1 MPVCAKDYNE
11 AIEGFQHEV
20 TEEEIFD
27 DICNINFKE
36 PLIIQ
41 ILESVLLN
49 ESFQKLLLILAP
61 LVVLHWTLE
70 SFGLVQLWGLRA
82 CSLKKENV

>member
-27 DICNINFKE
+27 DIYY
-36 PLIIQ
+36 
-41 ILESVLLN
+41 
-49 ESFQKLLLILAP
+49 
-61 LVVLHWTLE
+61 
-70 SFGLVQLWGLRA
+70 
-82 CSLKKENV
+82 